1 MSKPVY
7 GQTIVALWFSRY
19 TFIWYMYDLYIY
31 DYVCIRLIQFWIPS
45 SVKLDVLP
53 SQLHLLLQLLR
64 GRSQHAVSAVPW
76 APLPLSHVGH
86 QIFVDLAQFCS
97 MEARWNL
104 IFDFF
109 HVQSIPPVC
118 ANKIGFRSRR
128 QQSDSITLI
137 SKCQGTLLPTP
148 HHPTKN
154 RANIGGC
161 SPLANTCYTKI

>member
-1 MSKPVY
+1 
-7 GQTIVALWFSRY
+7 
-19 TFIWYMYDLYIY
+19 
-31 DYVCIRLIQFWIPS
+31 
-45 SVKLDVLP
+45 
-53 SQLHLLLQLLR
+53 
-64 GRSQHAVSAVPW
+64 
-76 APLPLSHVGH
+76 
-86 QIFVDLAQFCS
+86 

-118 ANKIGFRSRR
+118 TNKTGCRSRR

-148 HHPTKN
+148 PHPTKN
-154 RANIGGC
+154 RANIGRC